1 MKPTHARSGHERRIS
16 MYRTELAQR
25 AALLQRLGH
34 SAEQA
39 AARLRANLAWD
50 FEGPGAG
57 ARPESLGDEAIAEIV
72 RLAYARG
79 RTR

>member
-1 MKPTHARSGHERRIS
+1 MKPTRARSGDERRLA
-16 MYRTELAQR
+16 MYRTELAER

-39 AARLRANLAWD
+39 TARLRANVAWD
-50 FEGPGAG
+50 FDVE

-72 RLAYARG
+72 RLAYARRSG
-79 RTR
+79 R